1 MLVLQNSNPVLCFL
15 QILFCR
21 CPSSQ
26 NPGSFVFFLVWNK
39 KHTLTLKIFFSLQII
54 PSKIYP
60 CTSLQ
65 PTRQTKN
72 MREKILGCFFLGP
85 NATQCNERLHAWG
98 LRIVRRRWM
107 KLAKVIMVAHA
118 WHSCA
123 SAGLVANFHIFLGWG
138 SLDWLLV
145 SKHVYVVKP
154 GLFVIVETGWG

>member
-21 CPSSQ
+21 CPS
-26 NPGSFVFFLVWNK
+26 FFLVWNK

-72 MREKILGCFFLGP
+72 MREKILGCFLLGP
-85 NATQCNERLHAWG
+85 NATQCVAERNAR
-98 LRIVRRRWM
+98 LRIAHCQTEVDETGQSYYGGSR
-107 KLAKVIMVAHA
+107 LAFMCLG
-118 WHSCA
+118 WF
-123 SAGLVANFHIFLGWG
+123 GGEFPTIFLGLLV

-154 GLFVIVETGWG
+154 GLFVIVEAGWG